1 MNLQKSIKVFDF
13 FSGCGGTSQG
23 FKQAGM
29 DVVFGLDFDKEAAN
43 TFKLNFPDAYFINED
58 ISALQTDAVKDIF
71 DKTLKEK
78 ESSCYTLFSGC
89 APCQPFSRQNN
100 KKTNSDSRR
109 YLLAEFG
116 RFIKTYIPDFIFVE
130 NVPGMQQI
138 KKGYDTPFFSF
149 LELLDELGYQYS
161 YGIVSALWFGVPQDR
176 KRLILLASKHTK
188 ISLPAIDNDGIVKPY
203 STVRD
208 WIYGLPEIS
217 HGQEHPSIPD
227 HKSASLNELSL
238 LRIKHTPEGG
248 NRLNWPDY
256 LQLKCHQNH
265 LGHKDVYGRLA
276 WDKPSSVLTTR
287 CTSYSNG
294 RFGHPTQN
302 RAISLREAALLQ
314 TFPMDYK
321 FSGNFNSKAKQIGNA
336 VPPLMAEAMG
346 KYVMS
351 LIS

>member
-1 MNLQKSIKVFDF
+1 MNLHKSIKVFDF

-29 DVVFGLDFDKEAAN
+29 DIVFGLDLDKEASD
-43 TFKLNFPDAYFINED
+43 TFQLNFPDAYFINDD
-58 ISALQTDAVKDIF
+58 ISTLQTDSIRQIF
-71 DKTLKEK
+71 DNANRNN
-78 ESSCYTLFSGC
+78 SYTLFSGC
-89 APCQPFSRQNN
+89 APCQPFSTQNN
-100 KKTNSDSRR
+100 KKTNSDPRR
-109 YLLAEFG
+109 YLLTEFG
-116 RFIKTYIPDFIFVE
+116 RFVEGYTPDFIFIE
-130 NVPGMQQI
+130 NVPGMQ
-138 KKGYDTPFFSF
+138 KVREGYNTPFFTF
-149 LELLDELGYQYS
+149 LMLLDKLGYQYS

-176 KRLILLASKHTK
+176 KRLILLASRHSE
-188 ISLPAIDNDGIVKPY
+188 ISLPAIDNDGIKKPY

-208 WIYGLPEIS
+208 WIYGLPEIA
-217 HGQEHPSIPD
+217 HGQEHPYILD
-227 HKSASLNELSL
+227 HKSASLNELNL

-248 NRLNWPDY
+248 DRFNWPDH

-265 LGHKDVYGRLA
+265 SGHKDVYGRLA

-314 TFPMDYK
+314 TFPIDYK

-336 VPPLMAEAMG
+336 VPPLMAEVMG
-346 KYVMS
+346 KHLIS